1 MNRIFGLFIP
11 KIPLFSP
18 YFTISH
24 EYIQCSSLTIS
35 SCFALFCL
43 AFECFRSDTN
53 YTQWYRGELVAV
65 ENVPAEVC
73 ENCNEE
79 YFSPETVDKLQIAI
93 ELHRSYKTIQV
104 PVFQLL

>member
-1 MNRIFGLFIP
+1 MNTCSVCHG
-11 KIPLFSP
+11 K
-18 YFTISH
+18 TTQK
-24 EYIQCSSLTIS
+24 YIT
-35 SCFALFCL
+35 
-43 AFECFRSDTN
+43 

-93 ELHRSYKTIQV
+93 ERHRSYKTMQV